1 MIAEEFKAQLE
12 AACDDLWWSS
22 EADYPVEMVWQAAS
36 QSQSDESDEA
46 AEPTEITEAVVLQ
59 LAGCAAEASEPI
71 GVENSVESVE
81 IESFFEQA
89 LAPKPWHTAADK
101 AQIAQLQHLKTLLAN
116 SLKNL
121 QVYRCGE
128 VEITALVLG
137 FATDSIIAGV
147 KTTLVET

>member
-1 MIAEEFKAQLE
+1 MIAEELKAQLE
-12 AACDDLWWSS
+12 AACNDLWWSS
-22 EADYPVEMVWQAAS
+22 EADYPVEMVWQAAR
-36 QSQSDESDEA
+36 QGQSDESDEPNEA

-71 GVENSVESVE
+71 SVKSVGV
-81 IESFFEQA
+81 ESFFEQA
-89 LAPKPWHTAADK
+89 LAPKPWHTDADK
-101 AQIAQLQHLKTLLAN
+101 AQIAQLQHLKTLLTN

-137 FATDSIIAGV
+137 FAADSIIAGV